1 MPQRNLV
8 EPSSL
13 RRSPR
18 FLHFKHSPTTRKS
31 NNPETRSSNF
41 GKTSKNLKKSDNE
54 SKIFGKSA
62 NGSKI
67 FGKSTNG
74 SRKTTRLSEKIE
86 DQRRSPRFC
95 NEVNSSIN
103 LHKSFNGNTQCIAKS
118 KEELNMLGKDST
130 TMVDVVDNP
139 VTPIGVDVKKSMRAI
154 GKDNGTDTSY
164 SCSTISVN
172 FERRITRS
180 CSRLAR
186 SKVEVEKI
194 SKKALIGR
202 NLFEHNVCESEG
214 RKLKSSVKVISCS
227 KGKENIGKVEVA
239 KFSENTEKGR
249 SLFKHKTCES
259 KGKKLRSSVK
269 LISCSKGKEKR
280 SDTCNNYD
288 LDFVTEGSDLCKG
301 FVGVL
306 DRRITRSASK
316 QVRGEN
322 NAHCQI
328 IVDRRITR
336 SASKQLG
343 RESNPHCQTM
353 QKRNTHGA
361 SKQVV
366 RKATINTRDID
377 VGGQE
382 NHKCVDIDIDKLEK
396 ETSDPLLLCDIPGK
410 GERNKHDFSMDT
422 KLTGVKRKRKQ
433 TVLQGGTNQGW
444 TKEQELE
451 LHRAYFTAKPSP
463 HFWKRV
469 AKMVPGKS
477 SQECFD
483 KVHSEN
489 QTPLYT
495 KPSSKAKKISPFSGV
510 ELFNSAKKNSKKTSK
525 TKCKSHVGR
534 KTVRHLLQKYC
545 HVNQDSETDLFSIL
559 EPSVNPSVEDFTLT
573 PKHLMRSPDS
583 SSKSCNGVSS
593 GHKKCL
599 SRLNGKGE
607 SPLTSPPVLK
617 KVKNMV
623 LHEKYI
629 DQLHTREHKR
639 KVAFS
644 RCMKSAQNQKNGQE
658 NSVHLKDIIKTAK
671 EALVSEAKDV
681 INKYRHSQ
689 ANIMEEFS
697 DSEEL
702 SSDNDE
708 HETVSDF

>member
-8 EPSSL
+8 EFTSL

-18 FLHFKHSPTTRKS
+18 FLLFKHSPTTPKS
-31 NNPETRSSNF
+31 NNPRTRSSNC
-41 GKTSKNLKKSDNE
+41 GKSSKNLKKSDN
-54 SKIFGKSA
+54 
-62 NGSKI
+62 GSKI
-67 FGKSTNG
+67 FRKSASG
-74 SRKTTRLSEKIE
+74 SRETTRLSEKIE
-86 DQRRSPRFC
+86 DQRRSPRLC

-103 LHKSFNGNTQCIAKS
+103 RHKSFNGNTQCSAKS
-118 KEELNMLGKDST
+118 KEEHGT
-130 TMVDVVDNP
+130 TMVDNP
-139 VTPIGVDVKKSMRAI
+139 VTPIGVDVMKSMRAI
-154 GKDNGTDTSY
+154 RKDNGTDTS
-164 SCSTISVN
+164 
-172 FERRITRS
+172 
-180 CSRLAR
+180 A
-186 SKVEVEKI
+186 EKI
-194 SKKALIGR
+194 SKKALKGS
-202 NLFEHNVCESEG
+202 NLFEHNACESEG
-214 RKLKSSVKVISCS
+214 RKLRSSVKVIITS
-227 KGKENIGKVEVA
+227 KKKENIGKVEVA
-239 KFSENTEKGR
+239 KFSENTHKGR
-249 SLFKHKTCES
+249 SLSKHKTCES
-259 KGKKLRSSVK
+259 KGKGK

-288 LDFVTEGSDLCKG
+288 LDFVTEGGDLCKE

-316 QVRGEN
+316 QVRG
-322 NAHCQI
+322 
-328 IVDRRITR
+328 
-336 SASKQLG
+336 
-343 RESNPHCQTM
+343 
-353 QKRNTHGA
+353 
-361 SKQVV
+361 
-366 RKATINTRDID
+366 
-377 VGGQE
+377 QE
-382 NHKCVDIDIDKLEK
+382 NHKCVD
-396 ETSDPLLLCDIPGK
+396 PFLLCDIPGK
-410 GERNKHDFSMDT
+410 GKGERNKQDSTTDT
-422 KLTGVKRKRKQ
+422 KLSGVKRKRKQ
-433 TVLQGGTNQGW
+433 TGLQGGTNQGW

-495 KPSSKAKKISPFSGV
+495 KPSSKAKKISPFSGIK
-510 ELFNSAKKNSKKTSK
+510 LFNSAKKKSEKTSK

-573 PKHLMRSPDS
+573 PKHLMRIPDS

-599 SRLNGKGE
+599 SRLSGKGE
-607 SPLTSPPVLK
+607 SPLSSPPVLK
-617 KVKNMV
+617 KVKNLV

-629 DQLHTREHKR
+629 DQLHTRDHKR

-644 RCMKSAQNQKNGQE
+644 RCMKSAQYQKNSQE
-658 NSVHLKDIIKTAK
+658 NSFHLKDIIKTAK

-697 DSEEL
+697 NSEELL

-708 HETVSDF
+708 DETVSYF